1 MKKYIYILCMAAA
14 TFLTACEDML
24 DKKPYGQFTADLM
37 TAKDVEGMLA
47 ASYAGLEA
55 HYFGNNPAFAGPST
69 NWIFDVRSDD
79 ALKGGGAITMEQNIH
94 LLEISNLTSDNVSNF
109 NKWENNFYAIARTH
123 NAMRAIYGSTL
134 SEDEKRV
141 FLGEL
146 KTLRAWYYFDLIR
159 IFERI
164 PYFTESDDPNTVRID
179 KYTRDEIF
187 AFIKKDC
194 AEAYEMLGEK
204 APSAGRF
211 HRYVPA
217 AIHAK
222 VSAQT
227 SSWSEVLQWADIV
240 INSKKYT
247 LYNNF
252 MDMSKIAFDN
262 KYEAILAIQ
271 FSTADNNAHIN
282 WCNLLCT
289 TYSAGNLFGT
299 GDDFFLASQNLV
311 DAFRT
316 DENGL
321 PYLDPATAPANRV
334 SASYKGNVDPRL
346 DFTVGRIGMPF
357 RGHEYTND
365 WCRLKEV
372 YGEYSGK
379 KGLIDPSSPDM
390 VVGFPWGASA
400 LDFKLIRYAD
410 ILLLKAEALIETN
423 GDLLAARDLINQVR
437 EKAKRSV
444 DLNYTPVDIDPTKAN
459 YKVESYTDANCTWNQ
474 EYARLAVRHERR
486 VELAMEGHRWFD
498 LVRWGNV
505 VEVMNKYFASEA
517 QYRDYYV
524 DAEMTEN
531 EIFLA
536 TPYAEVNNANGLY
549 DIKDNNDAAEDDV
562 VEEN

>member
-1 MKKYIYILCMAAA
+1 MKKYIYILIVAAVGM
-14 TFLTACEDML
+14 LTACEDWL
-24 DKKPYGQFTADLM
+24 DKKPYGQFTADQM
-37 TAKDVEGMLA
+37 DDAAIEGLLA
-47 ASYAGLEA
+47 AAYAGLEA
-55 HYFGNNPAFAGPST
+55 HYFGNNEAFAGPST

-79 ALKGGGAITMEQNIH
+79 ALKGGGDITMEQNIH
-94 LLEISNLTSDNVSNF
+94 QLEISNLTSDNVSNL
-109 NKWENNFYAIARTH
+109 NKWQNNFYAIARVH
-123 NAMRAIYGSTL
+123 NAMKAIY
-134 SEDEKRV
+134 EANIDDEAKKV
-141 FLGEL
+141 YLGEL

-164 PYFTESDDPNTVRID
+164 PYFTEVDDPNTVRID
-179 KYTRDEIF
+179 RYTRDEIWS
-187 AFIKKDC
+187 FIKKDC
-194 AEAYEMLGEK
+194 EEAYQMIPENSVT
-204 APSAGRF
+204 PGRF
-211 HRYVPA
+211 NRYVPA

-227 SSWSEVLQWADIV
+227 NSWGEVHQWTDIV
-240 INSKKYT
+240 INSKKYA
-247 LYNNF
+247 LYDNF

-262 KYEAILAIQ
+262 KKEAILSIQ

-289 TYSAGNLFGT
+289 TYSEGNLFGT

-321 PYLDPATAPANRV
+321 PYLDDATKPATSV
-334 SASYKGNVDPRL
+334 TSATYAGNVDPRL

-357 RGHEYTND
+357 RGHEYTNS
-365 WCRLKEV
+365 WCRLKAT

-390 VVGFPWGASA
+390 VQGFPWGASA

-410 ILLLKAEALIETN
+410 ILLLKAEALIETSSAEA
-423 GDLLAARDLINQVR
+423 DLLAARNLINQVR

-444 DLNYTPVDIDPTKAN
+444 DTNYSPVDFDATKAH
-459 YKVESYTDANCTWNQ
+459 YKVESYTDANCKWTQ
-474 EYARLAVRHERR
+474 EFARKALRHERR

-505 VEVMNKYFASEA
+505 VEVMNAYFAYEVNF
-517 QYRDYYV
+517 RDYYT
-524 DAEMTEN
+524 DAQMTAD
-531 EIFLA
+531 EIYLP
-536 TPYAEVNNANGLY
+536 TPYAEVNNSNGLY
-549 DIKDNNDAAEDDV
+549 QI
-562 VEEN
+562 EE

>member
-1 MKKYIYILCMAAA
+1 MKKYIYIICVAAVSL
-14 TFLTACEDML
+14 FTACEDML
-24 DKKPYGQFTADLM
+24 DKKPYGQFTADQLNEE
-37 TAKDVEGMLA
+37 AIEGLLA
-47 ASYAGLEA
+47 AAYAGLEA
-55 HYFGNNPAFAGPST
+55 HYFGNNEAFAGPST

-79 ALKGGGAITMEQNIH
+79 AVKGGEQVTMEQNIH
-94 LLEISNLTSDNVSNF
+94 QLEISNLTSDNVSNL
-109 NKWENNFYAIARTH
+109 NKWQNNFYAIARVH
-123 NAMRAIYGSTL
+123 NAMKAIKEAPSNDDAKAVY
-134 SEDEKRV
+134 
-141 FLGEL
+141 LGEL

-164 PYFTESDDPNTVRID
+164 PYFTEVDDPNTVRID
-179 KYTRDEIF
+179 KYTREQIF
-187 AFIKKDC
+187 DFIKSDC
-194 AEAYEMLGEK
+194 SEAYGMLPEK
-204 APSAGRF
+204 AASAGRF
-211 HRYVPA
+211 NRYVPA

-227 SSWSEVLQWADIV
+227 SSWGEVLQWTDIV
-240 INSKKYT
+240 INSKKYS

-252 MDMSKIAFDN
+252 LDMSKIAYDN
-262 KYEAILAIQ
+262 KNEAILSIQ

-282 WCNLLCT
+282 WCNLLNT

-299 GDDFFLASQNLV
+299 GDDFFLGSQNLV

-316 DENGL
+316 DDNGL
-321 PYLDPATAPANRV
+321 PYLDPSTAPAERV

-357 RGHEYTND
+357 RGHEYTAA
-365 WCRLKEV
+365 WCRAKAL

-390 VVGFPWGASA
+390 VQGFPWGASA

-423 GDLLAARDLINQVR
+423 TELLVARDLINQVR

-444 DLNYTPVDIDPTKAN
+444 DVNYVPLDINPDKAN
-459 YKVESYTDANCTWNQ
+459 YKVESYTDENCTWNQ
-474 EYARLAVRHERR
+474 DYARLAVRHERR

-505 VEVMNKYFASEA
+505 VEVMNKYFETEVK
-517 QYRDYYV
+517 YHEYYEG
-524 DAEMTEN
+524 AEMTED
-531 EIFLA
+531 EIFLS
-536 TPYAEVNNANGLY
+536 TPYDEVNNSNGLY
-549 DIKDNNDAAEDDV
+549 QIED
-562 VEEN
+562 

>member
-1 MKKYIYILCMAAA
+1 MKKYMYILCIAAA
-14 TFLTACEDML
+14 SMLAACESML
-24 DKKPYGQFTADLM
+24 DKQPFGQFTADQM
-37 TAKDVEGMLA
+37 DADAVEGMLA
-47 ASYAGLEA
+47 AAYAGLEA
-55 HYFGNNPAFAGPST
+55 HYFGNNEAFAGPST

-79 ALKGGGAITMEQNIH
+79 ALKGGGDITMEQNIH
-94 LLEISNLTSDNVSNF
+94 LLEISHLTSDNVSNL
-109 NKWENNFYAIARTH
+109 NKWQNNYYAIARCH
-123 NAMRAIYGSTL
+123 NAMRAIYETNL
-134 SEDEKRV
+134 SEDEKRIY
-141 FLGEL
+141 LGEL

-164 PYFTESDDPNTVRID
+164 PYFTETDDPNTIRID

-187 AFIKKDC
+187 GFIKKDC
-194 AEAYEMLGEK
+194 SEAYEMLKET
-204 APSAGRF
+204 APTAGRF

-227 SSWSEVLQWADIV
+227 SSWGEVLQWADIV

-247 LYNNF
+247 LYNNYL
-252 MDMSKIAFDN
+252 DMSKIAFDN
-262 KYEAILAIQ
+262 KHEAILAIQ

-316 DENGL
+316 DDNGL
-321 PYLDPATAPANRV
+321 PFLDPATAPADRV
-334 SASYKGNVDPRL
+334 SATYTGNVDPRL

-357 RGHEYTND
+357 RGHEYTSA
-365 WCRLKEV
+365 WCRLKST

-390 VVGFPWGASA
+390 VQGFPWGASA

-410 ILLLKAEALIETN
+410 ILLLKAEALIENN

-444 DLNYTPVDIDPTKAN
+444 DLNYTPVDINPDKAN

-474 EYARLAVRHERR
+474 EYARQAVRHERR

-498 LVRWGNV
+498 LVRWGNA
-505 VEVMNKYFASEA
+505 VEVMNNYFQSEVKYHE
-517 QYRDYYV
+517 YYT
-524 DAEMTEN
+524 DAEMTAD
-531 EIFLA
+531 EIFLP
-536 TPYAEVNNANGLY
+536 TPYDEVNNSNGLY
-549 DIKDNNDAAEDDV
+549 QIED
-562 VEEN
+562 

>member
-1 MKKYIYILCMAAA
+1 MKKYIYIICVAAVSL
-14 TFLTACEDML
+14 FTACEDML
-24 DKKPYGQFTADLM
+24 DKKPYGQFTADQLNEE
-37 TAKDVEGMLA
+37 AIEGLLA
-47 ASYAGLEA
+47 AAYAGLEA
-55 HYFGNNPAFAGPST
+55 HYFGNNEAFAGPST

-79 ALKGGGAITMEQNIH
+79 AVKGGEQVTMEQNIH
-94 LLEISNLTSDNVSNF
+94 QLEISNLTSDNVSNL
-109 NKWENNFYAIARTH
+109 NKWQNNFYAIARVH
-123 NAMRAIYGSTL
+123 NAMKAIKEAPINDDAKAVY
-134 SEDEKRV
+134 
-141 FLGEL
+141 LGEL

-164 PYFTESDDPNTVRID
+164 PYFTEVDDPNTVRID
-179 KYTRDEIF
+179 KYTREQIF
-187 AFIKKDC
+187 DFIKSDC
-194 AEAYEMLGEK
+194 SEAYGMLPEK
-204 APSAGRF
+204 AASAGRF
-211 HRYVPA
+211 NRYVPA

-227 SSWSEVLQWADIV
+227 SSWGEVLQWTDIV
-240 INSKKYT
+240 INSKKYS

-252 MDMSKIAFDN
+252 LDMSKIAYDN
-262 KYEAILAIQ
+262 KNEAILSIQ

-282 WCNLLCT
+282 WCNLLNT

-299 GDDFFLASQNLV
+299 GDDFFLGSQNLV

-316 DENGL
+316 DDNGL
-321 PYLDPATAPANRV
+321 PYLDPSTAPAERV

-357 RGHEYTND
+357 RGHEYSAA
-365 WCRLKEV
+365 WCRAKAL

-390 VVGFPWGASA
+390 VQGFPWGASA

-423 GDLLAARDLINQVR
+423 TELLVARDLINQVR

-444 DLNYTPVDIDPTKAN
+444 DVNYVPLDINPDKAN
-459 YKVESYTDANCTWNQ
+459 YKVESYTDENCTWNQ
-474 EYARLAVRHERR
+474 NYARLAVRHERR

-505 VEVMNKYFASEA
+505 VEVMNKYFETEVK
-517 QYRDYYV
+517 YHEYYEG
-524 DAEMTEN
+524 AEMTED
-531 EIFLA
+531 EIFLP
-536 TPYAEVNNANGLY
+536 TPYDEVNNSNGLY
-549 DIKDNNDAAEDDV
+549 QIED
-562 VEEN
+562 

>member
-1 MKKYIYILCMAAA
+1 MKKYIYIICVAAVSL
-14 TFLTACEDML
+14 FTACEDML
-24 DKKPYGQFTADLM
+24 DKKPYGQFTADQLNEE
-37 TAKDVEGMLA
+37 AIEGLLA
-47 ASYAGLEA
+47 AAYAGLEA
-55 HYFGNNPAFAGPST
+55 HYFGNNEAFAGPST

-79 ALKGGGAITMEQNIH
+79 AVKGGEQVTMEQNIH
-94 LLEISNLTSDNVSNF
+94 QLEISNLTSDNVSNL
-109 NKWENNFYAIARTH
+109 NKWQNNFYAIARVH
-123 NAMRAIYGSTL
+123 NAMKAIKEAPINDDAKAVY
-134 SEDEKRV
+134 
-141 FLGEL
+141 LGEL

-164 PYFTESDDPNTVRID
+164 PYFTEVDDPNTVRID
-179 KYTRDEIF
+179 KYTREQIF
-187 AFIKKDC
+187 DFIKSDC
-194 AEAYEMLGEK
+194 SEAYGMLPEK
-204 APSAGRF
+204 AASAGRF
-211 HRYVPA
+211 NRYVPA

-227 SSWSEVLQWADIV
+227 SSWGEVLQWTDIV
-240 INSKKYT
+240 INSKKYS

-252 MDMSKIAFDN
+252 LDMSKIAYDN
-262 KYEAILAIQ
+262 KNEAILSIQ

-282 WCNLLCT
+282 WCNLLNT

-299 GDDFFLASQNLV
+299 GDDFFLGSQNLV

-316 DENGL
+316 DDNGL
-321 PYLDPATAPANRV
+321 PYLDPSTAPAERV

-357 RGHEYTND
+357 RGHEYTAA
-365 WCRLKEV
+365 WCRAKAL

-390 VVGFPWGASA
+390 VHGFPWGASA

-423 GDLLAARDLINQVR
+423 TELLVARDLINQVR

-444 DLNYTPVDIDPTKAN
+444 DVNYVPLDINPDKAN
-459 YKVESYTDANCTWNQ
+459 YKVESYTDENCTWNQ
-474 EYARLAVRHERR
+474 DYARLAVRHERR

-505 VEVMNKYFASEA
+505 VEVMNKYFETEVK
-517 QYRDYYV
+517 YHEYYEG
-524 DAEMTEN
+524 AEMTED
-531 EIFLA
+531 EIFLS
-536 TPYAEVNNANGLY
+536 TPYDEVNNSNGLY
-549 DIKDNNDAAEDDV
+549 QIED
-562 VEEN
+562 

>member
-1 MKKYIYILCMAAA
+1 MKKYIYIVCVAAVSL
-14 TFLTACEDML
+14 FTACEDML
-24 DKKPYGQFTADLM
+24 DKKPYGQFTADQLNEE
-37 TAKDVEGMLA
+37 AIEGLLA
-47 ASYAGLEA
+47 AAYAGLEA
-55 HYFGNNPAFAGPST
+55 HYFGNNEAFAGPST

-79 ALKGGGAITMEQNIH
+79 AVKGGEQVTMEQNIH
-94 LLEISNLTSDNVSNF
+94 QLEISNLTSDNVSNL
-109 NKWENNFYAIARTH
+109 NKWQNNFYAIARVH
-123 NAMRAIYGSTL
+123 NAMKAIKEAPINDDAKAVY
-134 SEDEKRV
+134 
-141 FLGEL
+141 LGEL

-164 PYFTESDDPNTVRID
+164 PYFTEVDDPNTVRID
-179 KYTRDEIF
+179 KYTREQIF
-187 AFIKKDC
+187 DFIKSDC
-194 AEAYEMLGEK
+194 SEAYGMLPEK
-204 APSAGRF
+204 AASAGRF
-211 HRYVPA
+211 NRYVPA

-227 SSWSEVLQWADIV
+227 SSWGEVLQWTDIV
-240 INSKKYT
+240 INSKKYS

-252 MDMSKIAFDN
+252 LDMSKIAYDN
-262 KYEAILAIQ
+262 KNEAILSIQ

-282 WCNLLCT
+282 WCNLLNT

-299 GDDFFLASQNLV
+299 GDDFFLGSQNLV

-316 DENGL
+316 DDNGL
-321 PYLDPATAPANRV
+321 PYLDPSTAPAERV

-357 RGHEYTND
+357 RGHEYTAA
-365 WCRLKEV
+365 WCRAKAL

-390 VVGFPWGASA
+390 VQGFPWGASA

-423 GDLLAARDLINQVR
+423 TELLVARDLINQVR

-444 DLNYTPVDIDPTKAN
+444 DVNYVPLDINPDKAN
-459 YKVESYTDANCTWNQ
+459 YKVESYTDENCTWNQ
-474 EYARLAVRHERR
+474 DYARLAVRHERR

-505 VEVMNKYFASEA
+505 VEVMNKYFESEVK
-517 QYRDYYV
+517 YHEYYEG
-524 DAEMTEN
+524 AEMTED
-531 EIFLA
+531 EIFLP
-536 TPYAEVNNANGLY
+536 TPYDEVNNSNGLY
-549 DIKDNNDAAEDDV
+549 QIED
-562 VEEN
+562 

>member
-1 MKKYIYILCMAAA
+1 MKKYIYIICVAAVSL
-14 TFLTACEDML
+14 FTACEDML
-24 DKKPYGQFTADLM
+24 DKKPYGQFTADQLNEE
-37 TAKDVEGMLA
+37 AIEGLLA
-47 ASYAGLEA
+47 AAYAGLEA
-55 HYFGNNPAFAGPST
+55 HYFGNNEAFAGPST

-79 ALKGGGAITMEQNIH
+79 AVKGGEQVTMEQNIH
-94 LLEISNLTSDNVSNF
+94 QLEISNLTSDNVSNL
-109 NKWENNFYAIARTH
+109 NKWQNNFYAIARVH
-123 NAMRAIYGSTL
+123 NAMKAIKEAPINDDAKAVY
-134 SEDEKRV
+134 
-141 FLGEL
+141 LGEL

-164 PYFTESDDPNTVRID
+164 PYFTEVDDPNTVRID
-179 KYTRDEIF
+179 KYTREQIF
-187 AFIKKDC
+187 DFIKSDC
-194 AEAYEMLGEK
+194 SEAYGMLPEK
-204 APSAGRF
+204 AASAGRF
-211 HRYVPA
+211 NRYVPA

-227 SSWSEVLQWADIV
+227 SSWGEVLQWTDIV
-240 INSKKYT
+240 INSKKYS

-252 MDMSKIAFDN
+252 LDMSKIAYDN
-262 KYEAILAIQ
+262 KNEAILSIQ

-282 WCNLLCT
+282 WCNLLNT

-299 GDDFFLASQNLV
+299 GDDFFLGSQNLV

-316 DENGL
+316 DDNGL
-321 PYLDPATAPANRV
+321 PYLDSSTAPAERV

-357 RGHEYTND
+357 RGHEYTAA
-365 WCRLKEV
+365 WCRAKAL

-390 VVGFPWGASA
+390 VQGFPWGASA

-423 GDLLAARDLINQVR
+423 TELLVARDLINQVR

-444 DLNYTPVDIDPTKAN
+444 DVNYVPLDINPDKAN
-459 YKVESYTDANCTWNQ
+459 YKVESYTDENCTWNQ
-474 EYARLAVRHERR
+474 NYARLAVRHERR

-505 VEVMNKYFASEA
+505 VEVMNKYFETEVK
-517 QYRDYYV
+517 YHEYYEG
-524 DAEMTEN
+524 AEMTGD
-531 EIFLA
+531 EIFLS
-536 TPYAEVNNANGLY
+536 TPYDEVNNSNGLY
-549 DIKDNNDAAEDDV
+549 QIED
-562 VEEN
+562 

>member
-1 MKKYIYILCMAAA
+1 MKKYMYILCIAAA
-14 TFLTACEDML
+14 SMLAACESML
-24 DKKPYGQFTADLM
+24 DKQPFGQFTADQM
-37 TAKDVEGMLA
+37 DADAVEGMLA
-47 ASYAGLEA
+47 AAYAGLEA
-55 HYFGNNPAFAGPST
+55 HYFGNNEAFAGPST

-79 ALKGGGAITMEQNIH
+79 ALKGGGDITMEQNIH
-94 LLEISNLTSDNVSNF
+94 LLEISHLTSDNVSNL
-109 NKWENNFYAIARTH
+109 NKWQNNYYAIARCH
-123 NAMRAIYGSTL
+123 NAMRAIYETNL
-134 SEDEKRV
+134 SDDEKRIY
-141 FLGEL
+141 LGEL

-164 PYFTESDDPNTVRID
+164 PYFTETDDPNTIRID

-187 AFIKKDC
+187 GFIKQDC
-194 AEAYEMLGEK
+194 AEAYEMLKET
-204 APSAGRF
+204 APTAGRF

-227 SSWSEVLQWADIV
+227 SSWGEVLQWADIV

-247 LYNNF
+247 LYNNYL
-252 MDMSKIAFDN
+252 DMSKIAFDN
-262 KYEAILAIQ
+262 KHEAIMAIQ

-282 WCNLLCT
+282 WSNLLCT

-316 DENGL
+316 DDNGL
-321 PYLDPATAPANRV
+321 PFLDPATAPADRV
-334 SASYKGNVDPRL
+334 SATYTGNVDPRL

-357 RGHEYTND
+357 RGHEYTSA
-365 WCRLKEV
+365 WCRLKST

-390 VVGFPWGASA
+390 VQGWPWGASA

-423 GDLLAARDLINQVR
+423 SDLLAARDLINQVR

-444 DLNYTPVDIDPTKAN
+444 DLNYTPVDINPDKAN

-474 EYARLAVRHERR
+474 EYARQAVRHERR

-498 LVRWGNV
+498 LVRWGNA
-505 VEVMNKYFASEA
+505 VEVMNNYFQSEVKYHE
-517 QYRDYYV
+517 YYT
-524 DAEMTEN
+524 DAEMTAD
-531 EIFLA
+531 EIFLP
-536 TPYAEVNNANGLY
+536 TPYDEVNNSNGLY
-549 DIKDNNDAAEDDV
+549 QIED
-562 VEEN
+562 

>member
-1 MKKYIYILCMAAA
+1 MKKYMYILCIAAA
-14 TFLTACEDML
+14 SMLAACESML
-24 DKKPYGQFTADLM
+24 DKQPFGQFTADQM
-37 TAKDVEGMLA
+37 DADAVEGMLA
-47 ASYAGLEA
+47 AAYAGLEA
-55 HYFGNNPAFAGPST
+55 HYFGNNEAFAGPST

-79 ALKGGGAITMEQNIH
+79 ALKGGGDITMEQNIH
-94 LLEISNLTSDNVSNF
+94 LLEISHLTSDNVSNL
-109 NKWENNFYAIARTH
+109 NKWQNNYYAIARCH
-123 NAMRAIYGSTL
+123 NAMRAIYETNL
-134 SEDEKRV
+134 SEDEKRIY
-141 FLGEL
+141 LGEL

-164 PYFTESDDPNTVRID
+164 PYFTETDDPNTIRID

-187 AFIKKDC
+187 GFIKKDC
-194 AEAYEMLGEK
+194 SEAYEMLKET
-204 APSAGRF
+204 APTAGRF
-211 HRYVPA
+211 NRYVPA

-227 SSWSEVLQWADIV
+227 SSWGEVLQWADIV

-247 LYNNF
+247 LYDNY

-262 KYEAILAIQ
+262 KHEAIMAIQ

-282 WCNLLCT
+282 WSNLLCT

-316 DENGL
+316 DDNGL
-321 PYLDPATAPANRV
+321 PYLDPATAPADRV
-334 SASYKGNVDPRL
+334 SATYTGNVDPRL

-357 RGHEYTND
+357 RGHEYTSA
-365 WCRLKEV
+365 WCRLKST

-390 VVGFPWGASA
+390 VQGFPWGASA

-423 GDLLAARDLINQVR
+423 SDLLVARDLINQVR

-444 DLNYTPVDIDPTKAN
+444 DLNYTPVDINPDKAN

-474 EYARLAVRHERR
+474 EYARQAVRHERR

-498 LVRWGNV
+498 LVRWGNA
-505 VEVMNKYFASEA
+505 VEVMNNYFQSEVKYHE
-517 QYRDYYV
+517 YYT
-524 DAEMTEN
+524 DAEMTAD
-531 EIFLA
+531 EIFLP
-536 TPYAEVNNANGLY
+536 TPYDEVNNSNGLY
-549 DIKDNNDAAEDDV
+549 QIED
-562 VEEN
+562 

>member
-1 MKKYIYILCMAAA
+1 MKKYIYIICVAAVSL
-14 TFLTACEDML
+14 FTACEDML
-24 DKKPYGQFTADLM
+24 DKKPYGQFTADQLNEE
-37 TAKDVEGMLA
+37 AIEGLLA
-47 ASYAGLEA
+47 AAYAGLEA
-55 HYFGNNPAFAGPST
+55 HYFGNNEAFAGPST

-79 ALKGGGAITMEQNIH
+79 AVKGGEQVTMEQNIH
-94 LLEISNLTSDNVSNF
+94 QLEISNLTSDNVSNL
-109 NKWENNFYAIARTH
+109 NKWQNNFYAIARVH
-123 NAMRAIYGSTL
+123 NAMKAIKEAPINDDAKAVY
-134 SEDEKRV
+134 
-141 FLGEL
+141 LGEL

-164 PYFTESDDPNTVRID
+164 PYFTEVDDPNTVRID
-179 KYTRDEIF
+179 KYTREQIF
-187 AFIKKDC
+187 DFIKSDC
-194 AEAYEMLGEK
+194 SEAYGMLPEK
-204 APSAGRF
+204 AASAGRF
-211 HRYVPA
+211 NRYVPA

-227 SSWSEVLQWADIV
+227 SSWGEVLQWTDIV
-240 INSKKYT
+240 INSRKYS

-252 MDMSKIAFDN
+252 LDMSKIAYDN
-262 KYEAILAIQ
+262 KNEAILSIQ

-282 WCNLLCT
+282 WCNLLNT

-299 GDDFFLASQNLV
+299 GDDFFLGSQNLV

-316 DENGL
+316 DDNGL
-321 PYLDPATAPANRV
+321 PYLDPSTAPAERV

-357 RGHEYTND
+357 RGHDYTAA
-365 WCRLKEV
+365 WCRAKAL

-390 VVGFPWGASA
+390 VQGFPWGASA

-423 GDLLAARDLINQVR
+423 TELLVARDLINQVR

-444 DLNYTPVDIDPTKAN
+444 DVNYVPLDINPNKAN
-459 YKVESYTDANCTWNQ
+459 YKVESYSDSTCTWNQ
-474 EYARLAVRHERR
+474 EYARMAVRHERR

-505 VEVMNKYFASEA
+505 VEVMNKYFETEVK
-517 QYRDYYV
+517 YHEYYEG
-524 DAEMTEN
+524 AEMTED
-531 EIFLA
+531 EIFLP
-536 TPYAEVNNANGLY
+536 TPYDEVNNSNGLY
-549 DIKDNNDAAEDDV
+549 QIED
-562 VEEN
+562 